1 MRKVA
6 LILGLAVLLSAAF
19 VVWQV
24 SLVYVANFQL
34 RSDLNAMAV
43 DQKSRLGGRGF
54 DSEAELRKDV
64 ITHARERGIQ
74 LKPEQVTV
82 ERITTWNAM
91 SVSLTADYDATVNL
105 LLYSYT
111 LHFQDR
117 ASTASSTS

>member
-6 LILGLAVLLSAAF
+6 VILGLAVLLFAAI
-19 VVWQV
+19 VVWQI

-43 DQKSRLGGRGF
+43 QQKSRLGWKAF
-54 DSEAELRKDV
+54 DSEADLRTAV

-74 LKPEQVTV
+74 LKPEQVIV
-82 ERITTWNAM
+82 ERIATWNAM

-117 ASTASSTS
+117 ASTESTS

>member
-6 LILGLAVLLSAAF
+6 LILGLAVLFSAAV
-19 VVWQV
+19 VVWQI

-43 DQKSRLGGRGF
+43 EQKSRLGGQGF
-54 DSEAELRKDV
+54 DSEADLRTAV

-74 LKPEQVTV
+74 LKPEQIIV

-111 LHFQDR
+111 LHFQDQ
-117 ASTASSTS
+117 ASTNKSTS